1 MAGMDVSVDSH
12 LLCNLTHLIINV
24 FRRVNASFSMVAISL
39 DTIYITLT
47 FLVIISMTIVS
58 LPWLKYCALYATL

>member
-47 FLVIISMTIVS
+47 FFSHYLNDNCFFAV
-58 LPWLKYCALYATL
+58 A